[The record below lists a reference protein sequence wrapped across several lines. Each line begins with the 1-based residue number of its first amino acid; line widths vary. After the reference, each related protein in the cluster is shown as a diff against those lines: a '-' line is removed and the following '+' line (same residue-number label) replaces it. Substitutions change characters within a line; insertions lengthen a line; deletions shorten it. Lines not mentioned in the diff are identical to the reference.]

1 MYAANSA
8 ITAYSNTGMETGV
21 FSADP
26 HKLILLLFEGASLAI
41 SSALGHMAR
50 NEVAQKGRSISHA
63 IAIINKGLQASLDMK
78 AGGEIAQNL
87 FDLYDYMTRRLL
99 HANLN
104 NDPDALREG
113 YRAGQAR
120 YRRPRAAGRFVRK
133 WLQLRHQA
141 LGRSREVSD
150 TISCKRSR

>member
-104 NDPDALREG
+104 NDPEALKEVLKLIGELKGAWEAIGNKTQSTPEAEPVLER
-113 YRAGQAR
+113 
-120 YRRPRAAGRFVRK
+120 RAALSYGK
-133 WLQLRHQA
+133 A
-141 LGRSREVSD
+141 
-150 TISCKRSR
+150 

>member
-26 HKLILLLFEGASLAI
+26 HKLILLLFEGASLTI
-41 SSALGHMAR
+41 SAALGHMSR

-63 IAIINKGLQASLDMK
+63 IAIINKGLQASLDLK

-104 NDPDALREG
+104 NDAAALEEVLKLIGELKGAWEAIGTKTPAAPETESVLER
-113 YRAGQAR
+113 
-120 YRRPRAAGRFVRK
+120 RAALSYGK
-133 WLQLRHQA
+133 A
-141 LGRSREVSD
+141 
-150 TISCKRSR
+150 

>member
-26 HKLILLLFEGASLAI
+26 HKLIMLLFEGATLTV
-41 SSALGHMAR
+41 SSAIGHMER
-50 NEVAQKGRSISHA
+50 KEVAQKGKSISHA
-63 IAIINKGLQASLDMK
+63 IAIISRGLQASLDLK

-87 FDLYDYMTRRLL
+87 YELYDYMTRRLL

-104 NDPDALREG
+104 NDPEALEEVLKLIGELRSAWEAIG
-113 YRAGQAR
+113 NKTPAAAETDPVLER
-120 YRRPRAAGRFVRK
+120 RAALSYGK
-133 WLQLRHQA
+133 A
-141 LGRSREVSD
+141 
-150 TISCKRSR
+150 

>member
-8 ITAYSNTGMETGV
+8 INAYSNTGMETGV

-26 HKLILLLFEGASLAI
+26 HKLIMLLFEGATLTV
-41 SSALGHMAR
+41 SSAIGHMER
-50 NEVAQKGRSISHA
+50 KEVAQKGKSISHA
-63 IAIINKGLQASLDMK
+63 IAIISRGLQASLDLK

-104 NDPDALREG
+104 NDPEALEEVLKLIGELRSAWEAIG
-113 YRAGQAR
+113 NKTPAAAETDPILER
-120 YRRPRAAGRFVRK
+120 RAALSYGK
-133 WLQLRHQA
+133 A
-141 LGRSREVSD
+141 
-150 TISCKRSR
+150 

>member
-78 AGGEIAQNL
+78 AGGEIAQNQ

-104 NDPDALREG
+104 NDPDALREVLMLLG
-113 YRAGQAR
+113 ELKGAWETIGDKTPAAPETKPVVER
-120 YRRPRAAGRFVRK
+120 RAALSYGK
-133 WLQLRHQA
+133 A
-141 LGRSREVSD
+141 
-150 TISCKRSR
+150 

>member
-8 ITAYSNTGMETGV
+8 ISAYSNTGVETGV

-26 HKLILLLFEGASLAI
+26 HKLILLLFEGATLTV

-50 NEVAQKGRSISHA
+50 NEIAQKGKSISHS
-63 IAIINKGLQASLDMK
+63 IAIIDRGLKASLDMK

-87 FDLYDYMTRRLL
+87 AALYDYMTIRLL

-104 NDPDALREG
+104 NDPEALREVLKLVG
-113 YRAGQAR
+113 ELKGAWEAIGNKTPAAPEMEPVVE
-120 YRRPRAAGRFVRK
+120 RRT
-133 WLQLRHQA
+133 A
-141 LGRSREVSD
+141 LSYGKV
-150 TISCKRSR
+150 

>member
-8 ITAYSNTGMETGV
+8 INAYSNTGMETGV

-26 HKLILLLFEGASLAI
+26 HKLIMLLFEGATLTV
-41 SSALGHMAR
+41 SSAIGHMER
-50 NEVAQKGRSISHA
+50 KEVAQKGRSISHA
-63 IAIINKGLQASLDMK
+63 IAIISRGLQASLDLK

-104 NDPDALREG
+104 NDPEALEEVLKLIGELRSAWEAIG
-113 YRAGQAR
+113 NKTPAATETDPAPE
-120 YRRPRAAGRFVRK
+120 RRT
-133 WLQLRHQA
+133 A
-141 LGRSREVSD
+141 LSYG
-150 TISCKRSR
+150 KA

>member
-104 NDPDALREG
+104 NDPDALREVLMLLG
-113 YRAGQAR
+113 ELKGAWETIGDKTPAAPETKPVVER
-120 YRRPRAAGRFVRK
+120 RAALSYGK
-133 WLQLRHQA
+133 A
-141 LGRSREVSD
+141 
-150 TISCKRSR
+150 

>member
-26 HKLILLLFEGASLAI
+26 HKLIMLLFEGATLTV
-41 SSALGHMAR
+41 SSAIGHMER
-50 NEVAQKGRSISHA
+50 KEVAQKGKSISHA
-63 IAIINKGLQASLDMK
+63 IAIISRGLQASLDLK

-104 NDPDALREG
+104 NDPEALEEVLKLIGELRSAWEAIG
-113 YRAGQAR
+113 NKTPAAAETDPVLER
-120 YRRPRAAGRFVRK
+120 RAALSYGK
-133 WLQLRHQA
+133 A
-141 LGRSREVSD
+141 
-150 TISCKRSR
+150 

>member
-104 NDPDALREG
+104 NDPDALREVLMLLG
-113 YRAGQAR
+113 ELKGAWEAIGDKTPAAPETESVVE
-120 YRRPRAAGRFVRK
+120 RRS
-133 WLQLRHQA
+133 A
-141 LGRSREVSD
+141 LSYG
-150 TISCKRSR
+150 KA